1 MQLTELRE
9 YAARMGWPAPAEYV
23 EKASGKAGGKRP
35 VQARLLADA
44 RMRKFDCVMVW
55 KMDRFGRSLSEL
67 VQHIQALDD
76 SGVRF
81 LIPGQGIDTDV
92 KSPIGRLIVQLMA
105 AFAEFERAII
115 VERVASGVAQHR
127 ADYAAG
133 KIGKDK
139 HTRSGKD
146 LPAGRPKK
154 LFRRDEA
161 LKLRRAGDSLRSIAA
176 RLGVPLTT
184 IVRGLKGVK

>member
-1 MQLTELRE
+1 MQLTELRD
-9 YAARMGWPAPAEYV
+9 YARRMGWPAPVEYV
-23 EKASGKAGGKRP
+23 ENASGKAGARRP

-44 RMRKFDCVMVW
+44 RLRKFDCVLVW
-55 KMDRFGRSLSEL
+55 KMDRFGRSLPDL
-67 VQHIQALDD
+67 VSNIQALDD

-92 KSPIGRLIVQLMA
+92 RSPIGRLLLQLMA

-127 ADYAAG
+127 ADFKAG
-133 KIGKDK
+133 RIGKAK

-146 LPAGRPKK
+146 LPAGRPRRV
-154 LFRRDEA
+154 FRRDEA
-161 LKLRRAGDSLRSIAA
+161 MKLKREGKSLRAIAA
-176 RLGVPLTT
+176 ALGVPLTT
-184 IVRGLKGVK
+184 IVRALK